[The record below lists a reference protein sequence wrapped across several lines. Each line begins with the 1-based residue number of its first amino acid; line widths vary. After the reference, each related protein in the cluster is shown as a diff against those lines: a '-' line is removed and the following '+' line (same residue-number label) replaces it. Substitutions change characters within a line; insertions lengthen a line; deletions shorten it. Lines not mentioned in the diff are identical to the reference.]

1 VTGDGVTGDGVTG
14 DGVTAPLVSFV
25 DDRLYDQLRTDRTE
39 WSAVGVPLD
48 PGETAT
54 FGAVVAEEAWLLDLG
69 RYEDWLDLFSTEC
82 LYWVPASAGGDPQRE
97 VTLACDDRRRMGDR
111 IAWMRTGLAS
121 AQIPPSRTT
130 HLLSGAVRVPTMVTG
145 EVKIRSSF
153 VIHEARTGLAGWCGH
168 VLVPADGRWRI
179 ARKLVQLVDA
189 EVGWRNLTF
198 LL

>member
-1 VTGDGVTGDGVTG
+1 
-14 DGVTAPLVSFV
+14 VTAPPVSPV
-25 DDRLYDQLRTDRTE
+25 DDRLYDLLRIDRAD
-39 WSAVGVPLD
+39 WAAVGSPLD

-54 FGAVVAEEAWLLDLG
+54 FGAVVAEEAWLLDQG
-69 RYEDWLDLFSTEC
+69 RYEDWLDLFTAEC

-97 VTLACDDRRRMGDR
+97 VTLACDDRRRLGDR

-121 AQIPPSRTT
+121 AQVPPSRTT
-130 HLLSGAVRVPTMVTG
+130 HLLSGAVRLPSSVPG
-145 EVKIRSSF
+145 EVKVRSAF
-153 VIHEARTGLAGWCGH
+153 VVHEARTGPARSLAGWCGH
-168 VLVPADGRWRI
+168 VLVPIDERWCI